1 MLEDVLRYLNN
12 WFLVPD
18 GIHSGEFTA
27 QGGSITLPF
36 LQNGQYFRI
45 IGSLFNDGLHQYGN
59 TVELTSETFN
69 GAIWALAIPKAIIQ
83 LSSEITEWSEKNGV
97 SSPYISESFG
107 GYSYSKATNASGV
120 SVGWQ
125 DVFKARLNAWRRIGG
140 IV

>member
-18 GIHSGEFTA
+18 GIHSGEFTV

-69 GAIWALAIPKAIIQ
+69 GAIWALAIPKAIVQ

-97 SSPYISESFG
+97 PSPYISESFG